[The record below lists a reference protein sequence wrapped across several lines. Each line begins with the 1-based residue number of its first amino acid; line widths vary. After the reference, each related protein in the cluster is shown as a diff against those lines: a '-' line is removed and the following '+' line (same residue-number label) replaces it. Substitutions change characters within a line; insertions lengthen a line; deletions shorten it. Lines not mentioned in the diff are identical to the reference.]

1 MTPAIGERRHFSRI
15 EFDGPA
21 QLQTPDAIRL
31 DVQVVDVSLK
41 GVLLELPGADSLSV
55 SGAFE
60 LTIPLNDD
68 IRIVMS
74 LDFAHQEGARAGF
87 HCSHIDMDSM
97 GHLRRLVELNLGDS
111 EALRR
116 ELGDMAEDL

>member
-1 MTPAIGERRHFSRI
+1 MTPAIGDRRHFSRI
-15 EFDGPA
+15 QFDGPA
-21 QLQTPDAIRL
+21 YLQTPDAGL
-31 DVQVVDVSLK
+31 DVQVVDLSLK
-41 GVLLELPGADSLSV
+41 GVLLELPDAVSLPA

-74 LDFAHQEGARAGF
+74 LDFAHPEGTRAGF

-111 EALRR
+111 DALRR

>member
-1 MTPAIGERRHFSRI
+1 MRPAIGERRHFSRI

-21 QLQTPDAIRL
+21 RLRTPDARL

-41 GVLLELPGADSLSV
+41 GVLLQLPGSISLPR

-60 LTIPLNDD
+60 LTIPLNDT

-87 HCSHIDMDSM
+87 HCAHIDMDSM
-97 GHLRRLVELNLGDS
+97 RHLRRLVELNLGDPD
-111 EALRR
+111 ALRR
-116 ELGDMAEDL
+116 ELGDMAEDV